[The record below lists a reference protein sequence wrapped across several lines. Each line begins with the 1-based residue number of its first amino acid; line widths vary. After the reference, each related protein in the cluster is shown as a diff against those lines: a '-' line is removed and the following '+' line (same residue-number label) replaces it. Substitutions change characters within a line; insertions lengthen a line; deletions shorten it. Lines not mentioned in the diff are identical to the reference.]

1 MLSKF
6 VLPGKKPKDFT
17 TLWREQQRLNASTPT
32 SPPVRRPH
40 QSRYVPP
47 VPGFGGFAS
56 SHIAQQLYGSPD
68 DSDQKARER
77 MNSIDNLSQAM
88 HGWLQSVAPS
98 RLDTALAHMDRA
110 LSSMKA
116 RY

>member
-32 SPPVRRPH
+32 SPPAHRSH
-40 QSRYVPP
+40 QSRYVPS
-47 VPGFGGFAS
+47 VPGFGSFAS

-68 DSDQKARER
+68 DVDQKARER
-77 MNSIDNLSQAM
+77 ANAIVNLDQAM
-88 HGWLQSVAPS
+88 HGWLQAVAPS
-98 RLDTALAHMDRA
+98 RLDTALVNMDRT